1 MLNPRGI
8 NDGSREPGMWCFISG
23 SVAVTGRW
31 ETPLGSPQ
39 FLEPCREWARVQGVF
54 YFWGE
59 RLFLFLAISMLDGR
73 LWLIHSACLVLLRSF
88 NQPFCCAAGN
98 WRYVS
103 AYFTFPCFGIDKA
116 SCLTPCTGRMEQ
128 AVSTSHLW
136 LLKGLEK
143 LFGVQFF
150 LQMPLM
156 RGAAA
161 RLPYARKGQSSL
173 ALGLDGKMSSWLIIR
188 LARLCSYSF
197 RLFKVTGCLL
207 F

>member
-1 MLNPRGI
+1 M
-8 NDGSREPGMWCFISG
+8 GSS
-23 SVAVTGRW
+23 
-31 ETPLGSPQ
+31 Q
-39 FLEPCREWARVQGVF
+39 FLEPFCEWAHLQGVF

-59 RLFLFLAISMLDGR
+59 RLFLFLAILMLDGR
-73 LWLIHSACLVLLRSF
+73 LWLIHSACLLLQSF
-88 NQPFCCAAGN
+88 NQHFCCAVGN

-103 AYFTFPCFGIDKA
+103 AYFTFPCFVIDKA
-116 SCLTPCTGRMEQ
+116 SCLMPCTGRTEQ
-128 AVSTSHLW
+128 AVSTSHFW

-143 LFGVQFF
+143 LFRVQFF

-156 RGAAA
+156 WGAAA

-173 ALGLDGKMSSWLIIR
+173 ALGLDGKISSWLIIC

-197 RLFKVTGCLL
+197 RLLKVTGCLL